1 MVFRPH
7 WHDSQSAAVSEGAA
21 RGGGSASATSREQKR
36 KRLQVSVEPA
46 TGPRDERMI
55 IQREAPGVSKAM
67 AELEREI
74 TLEPVVRELVKL
86 RASILNGCAYCIDMH
101 SKVARKAGES
111 EQRLYAVAAWQD
123 APFFSERERA
133 ALALTDAI
141 TLVAESR
148 VPTDVYEQAVR
159 YFDSEELA
167 HLIWQIAAINVWN
180 RVAIATRTTAG
191 NYEP

>member
-1 MVFRPH
+1 MR
-7 WHDSQSAAVSEGAA
+7 
-21 RGGGSASATSREQKR
+21 
-36 KRLQVSVEPA
+36 VERA
-46 TGPRDERMI
+46 TGLRGERMNI
-55 IQREAPGVSKAM
+55 YRRARGVSKAM

-101 SKVARKAGES
+101 TKVARKGGES

-133 ALALTDAI
+133 ALALTDAV
-141 TLVAESR
+141 TLVAETR
-148 VPTDVYEQAVR
+148 VPTEVYEQAAL

-180 RVAIATRTTAG
+180 RVAIATRTTVG
-191 NYEP
+191 NYQP